1 MSNEKKIVTT
11 AGPPSAPVALN
22 GAAASGFN
30 HRPPPPS
37 YEESQRMY
45 VAAAANRVAPNH
57 MPNSYMPTYNYNAQQ
72 HQMQTPNYSAHY
84 AAPPPQYYQ
93 HHYVTATAPATF
105 NTTQAVK
112 EPHVLSLAAGAKIRT
127 TATGAVS
134 IPPPPPGYAPTAAQY
149 AAMQG
154 QPVVLKKTKRSFF

>member
-1 MSNEKKIVTT
+1 MSNERKIVTT

-45 VAAAANRVAPNH
+45 VAAANRVAPNH

>member
-1 MSNEKKIVTT
+1 MVNTG
-11 AGPPSAPVALN
+11 GPPTAPSANVDT
-22 GAAASGFN
+22 GGSSYV

-45 VAAAANRVAPNH
+45 GSTAINNRAATANH
-57 MPNSYMPTYNYNAQQ
+57 LHNSYMPTHSYSTPPQSQQMPMRNY
-72 HQMQTPNYSAHY
+72 TIPSYT
-84 AAPPPQYYQ
+84 PPPQYYQ
-93 HHYVTATAPATF
+93 QHYVTATAPATF
-105 NTTQAVK
+105 NNTRLTK
-112 EPHVLSLAAGAKIRT
+112 ETHVLSLAPGAKIRT
-127 TATGAVS
+127 PTGAVS